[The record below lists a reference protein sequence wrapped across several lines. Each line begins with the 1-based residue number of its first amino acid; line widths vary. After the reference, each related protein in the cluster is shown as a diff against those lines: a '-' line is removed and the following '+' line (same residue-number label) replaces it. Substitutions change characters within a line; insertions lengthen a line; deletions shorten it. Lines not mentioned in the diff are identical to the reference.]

1 MEPRGERDR
10 PGFLPPAELT
20 ERVELG
26 QFSIRLR
33 RPADAEGLI
42 DEERFDTDEFLPYWA
57 ELWPSG
63 LALAR
68 HLAGLEL
75 TGTTVLEVGCG
86 LGLPSLVAA
95 LAGADVLATDWAPEA
110 LALLQRN
117 ASENG
122 ARVACRLLRFDDPA
136 AVEDRC
142 FDLVLAADVLYE
154 ARNAAPLLALLDVTV
169 AADGVAL
176 VADPGRR
183 HATAFFE
190 QAGRS
195 GWACERAAAGL
206 LPRGGLHR
214 LQREAPG
221 PKRDRRVQG

>member
-1 MEPRGERDR
+1 MEPRGEHRR
-10 PGFLPPAELT
+10 GFLPPAELT

-26 QFSIRLR
+26 PFSIMLR

-68 HLAGLEL
+68 HLAGLDL

-86 LGLPSLVAA
+86 LGLPSLAAA

-110 LALLQRN
+110 LALLRRN

-122 ARVACRLLRFDDPA
+122 ARVDCRLLRFDDPA
-136 AVEDRC
+136 AVEDRR

-154 ARNAAPLLALLDVTV
+154 ARNGAPLLALLDVTV
-169 AADGVAL
+169 ATGGAAL

-183 HATAFFE
+183 HAASFFE
-190 QAGRS
+190 QAGRR
-195 GWACERAAAGL
+195 GWACEPAAAGL
-206 LPRGGLHR
+206 LPRGGLLR

-221 PKRDRRVQG
+221 SNRARRVQG